1 MSTIERLSPQDFRR
15 EFDPDLFF
23 RWKNAYNRAYIHGMV
38 NFAVVMAAPLIIYP
52 LALLG
57 LILWFIIS
65 ITCIVLMVRKN
76 KKVDVLNAELGI
88 NKQDIVEAIRRCKK
102 RA

>member
-1 MSTIERLSPQDFRR
+1 MSTIERLSPQDFGR
-15 EFDPDLFF
+15 EFDPALFS
-23 RWKNAYNRAYIHGMV
+23 RWKNAYNRAYIQVMI
-38 NFAVVMAAPLIIYP
+38 NFAVVMAGPLLIYP

-57 LILWFIIS
+57 FILWLIVC

>member
-15 EFDPDLFF
+15 EFNPDLFF
-23 RWKNAYNRAYIHGMV
+23 RWKNAYNRVYIHGMV

-52 LALLG
+52 LAFLG
-57 LILWFIIS
+57 LILLFIIS

-76 KKVDVLNAELGI
+76 KKVDVLNADLGI

-102 RA
+102 RV